1 MIKSFIAVLA
11 LTGIGLVGYFYIG
24 DKSSSSPEDKAKR
37 AVSKATD
44 TVVKATGSM
53 VEGTIS
59 GAVKARLLTTF
70 GLDAAR
76 FLHVTNQDGQI
87 VVYGLTSSKITG
99 EQIAAEARKVPGV
112 KAVQLLVHPRP
123 AFLATP
129 SDPSA
134 QP

>member
-24 DKSSSSPEDKAKR
+24 DKSNSSREDKAKR
-37 AVSKATD
+37 AVTKATN
-44 TVVKATGSM
+44 TVVKATGNL

-87 VVYGLTSSKITG
+87 VVYGLIGSNITR
-99 EQIAAEARKVPGV
+99 EQVAAESRKVPGV
-112 KAVQLLVHPRP
+112 KDVQLLVHPRP
-123 AFLATP
+123 ESLATP
-129 SDPSA
+129 TNPPA